1 MDLQKEVADLKEE
14 VKELRRDLKAFK
26 SRVKGFSEDVGN
38 QLFMASIH
46 SECVPKSGPTK
57 EVDTFLAFI
66 RRRYGWMSSDLGY
79 MMMTVPNWGQ
89 SLHTAVT
96 NHKLYKYHKLDEEDA
111 ETIKSL
117 PVEQISFF

>member
-1 MDLQKEVADLKEE
+1 MEKEIADLKEE
-14 VKELRRDLKAFK
+14 VADLRRDLKTLK
-26 SRVKGFSEDVGN
+26 SRVKVFSEDVGN

-66 RRRYGWMSSDLGY
+66 RRRYGWMSSDLGL

-89 SLHTAVT
+89 ALHTAVT
-96 NHKLYKYHKLDEEDA
+96 SHKIYKYHQLEKEDA
-111 ETIKSL
+111 ETIKNL
-117 PVEQISFF
+117 PPERISFF